1 MKKYYVEVT
10 NENYGCILQS
20 RWFKTRRA
28 AIEWAKGISYTCG
41 RYMETDIYLMCAVF
55 HGDQYEDIYREESIK
70 DEVYDYVIPSCDD
83 SALEEL
89 VNSEIGIY
97 KKNCDKIDN
106 DILEQNIWMTVESY
120 YEDDRIPT
128 KEELEYLD
136 KLGLNFTE
144 FAAHYEVVTL
154 DAPNGEIRTVDSTC
168 DLEEALKWYNEEING
183 FVYIQHVDHN
193 SMLIEVLKC
202 NF

>member
-1 MKKYYVEVT
+1 MENKT
-10 NENYGCILQS
+10 NI
-20 RWFKTRRA
+20 
-28 AIEWAKGISYTCG
+28 
-41 RYMETDIYLMCAVF
+41 
-55 HGDQYEDIYREESIK
+55 
-70 DEVYDYVIPSCDD
+70 

-89 VNSEIGIY
+89 VNSEIRIY
-97 KKNCDKIDN
+97 KKNCTEIDN
-106 DILEQNIWMTVESY
+106 DILQQNIWMTIESY
-120 YEDDRIPT
+120 YESDKIPT

-136 KLGLNFTE
+136 KLELNFTE

-154 DAPNGEIRTVDSTC
+154 DAP
-168 DLEEALKWYNEEING
+168 NEEING

>member
-1 MKKYYVEVT
+1 MENKT
-10 NENYGCILQS
+10 NI
-20 RWFKTRRA
+20 
-28 AIEWAKGISYTCG
+28 
-41 RYMETDIYLMCAVF
+41 
-55 HGDQYEDIYREESIK
+55 
-70 DEVYDYVIPSCDD
+70 

-89 VNSEIGIY
+89 VNQQVKSYIYWCIGYDENIAQEIRFDAV
-97 KKNCDKIDN
+97 K
-106 DILEQNIWMTVESY
+106 SY
-120 YEDDRIPT
+120 YEDDKIPT

-154 DAPNGEIRTVDSTC
+154 DAPDGEICTVDSTC
-168 DLEEALKWYNEEING
+168 DPEEALKWYNEEING
-183 FVYIQHVDHN
+183 FVYIQLVDHN

>member
-1 MKKYYVEVT
+1 MENFKSELEMFVEEDVRYRA
-10 NENYGCILQS
+10 NFLQNCKGYLS
-20 RWFKTRRA
+20 EA
-28 AIEWAKGISYTCG
+28 DADDLSEWRLG
-41 RYMETDIYLMCAVF
+41 AV
-55 HGDQYEDIYREESIK
+55 
-70 DEVYDYVIPSCDD
+70 
-83 SALEEL
+83 
-89 VNSEIGIY
+89 
-97 KKNCDKIDN
+97 
-106 DILEQNIWMTVESY
+106 VEY
-120 YEDDRIPT
+120 YEDNRIPT

-154 DAPNGEIRTVDSTC
+154 DAPNGEICTVDSTC

-183 FVYIQHVDHN
+183 FVYIQLVDHN

>member
-1 MKKYYVEVT
+1 MENKT
-10 NENYGCILQS
+10 NI
-20 RWFKTRRA
+20 
-28 AIEWAKGISYTCG
+28 
-41 RYMETDIYLMCAVF
+41 
-55 HGDQYEDIYREESIK
+55 
-70 DEVYDYVIPSCDD
+70 

-89 VNSEIGIY
+89 VNQQVKAYIYWCIGY
-97 KKNCDKIDN
+97 DE
-106 DILEQNIWMTVESY
+106 DIAQEVRFDAVKSY
-120 YEDDRIPT
+120 YEDDKIPT

-144 FAAHYEVVTL
+144 FAAHYEVITL
-154 DAPNGEIRTVDSTC
+154 DAPDGEICTVDSTC

-183 FVYIQHVDHN
+183 FVYIQLVDHN

>member
-1 MKKYYVEVT
+1 
-10 NENYGCILQS
+10 
-20 RWFKTRRA
+20 
-28 AIEWAKGISYTCG
+28 
-41 RYMETDIYLMCAVF
+41 METKTTLEMFVEEDVRHRANFLTNCKGYLS
-55 HGDQYEDIYREESIK
+55 EK
-70 DEVYDYVIPSCDD
+70 DDD
-83 SALEEL
+83 DLSEWRFASVLE
-89 VNSEIGIY
+89 
-97 KKNCDKIDN
+97 
-106 DILEQNIWMTVESY
+106 Y

-154 DAPNGEIRTVDSTC
+154 DAPDGEICTVDSTC

-183 FVYIQHVDHN
+183 YVYIQLVDHD

>member
-1 MKKYYVEVT
+1 MENKT
-10 NENYGCILQS
+10 NI
-20 RWFKTRRA
+20 
-28 AIEWAKGISYTCG
+28 
-41 RYMETDIYLMCAVF
+41 
-55 HGDQYEDIYREESIK
+55 
-70 DEVYDYVIPSCDD
+70 

-89 VNSEIGIY
+89 VNQQVKAYIYWCIGY
-97 KKNCDKIDN
+97 D
-106 DILEQNIWMTVESY
+106 ENIAQKVRFDAVKSY
-120 YEDDRIPT
+120 YKDDKIPT

-154 DAPNGEIRTVDSTC
+154 DAPNGEICTVDSTC

-193 SMLIEVLKC
+193 SMLIEILKC

>member
-1 MKKYYVEVT
+1 MENKT
-10 NENYGCILQS
+10 NI
-20 RWFKTRRA
+20 
-28 AIEWAKGISYTCG
+28 
-41 RYMETDIYLMCAVF
+41 
-55 HGDQYEDIYREESIK
+55 
-70 DEVYDYVIPSCDD
+70 

-89 VNSEIGIY
+89 VNQQVKAYIYWCIGY
-97 KKNCDKIDN
+97 DE
-106 DILEQNIWMTVESY
+106 DIAQEVRFDAVKSY
-120 YEDDRIPT
+120 YETDKIPT

-154 DAPNGEIRTVDSTC
+154 DKPYGEICTVDSTC
-168 DLEEALKWYNEEING
+168 DIEEALKWYNEEING

>member
-1 MKKYYVEVT
+1 MENKT
-10 NENYGCILQS
+10 NI
-20 RWFKTRRA
+20 
-28 AIEWAKGISYTCG
+28 
-41 RYMETDIYLMCAVF
+41 
-55 HGDQYEDIYREESIK
+55 
-70 DEVYDYVIPSCDD
+70 

-89 VNSEIGIY
+89 VNQQVKAYIYWCIGY
-97 KKNCDKIDN
+97 DE
-106 DILEQNIWMTVESY
+106 DIAQEVRFDAVKSY

-128 KEELEYLD
+128 KEELKYLD
-136 KLGLNFTE
+136 KLELNFTE

-154 DAPNGEIRTVDSTC
+154 DAPNGEICTVDSTC

-183 FVYIQHVDHN
+183 FVYIQLVDHN

>member
-1 MKKYYVEVT
+1 MENKT
-10 NENYGCILQS
+10 NI
-20 RWFKTRRA
+20 
-28 AIEWAKGISYTCG
+28 
-41 RYMETDIYLMCAVF
+41 
-55 HGDQYEDIYREESIK
+55 
-70 DEVYDYVIPSCDD
+70 

-89 VNSEIGIY
+89 VNQQVKAYIYWCIGY
-97 KKNCDKIDN
+97 D
-106 DILEQNIWMTVESY
+106 ENIAQKVRFDAVKSY
-120 YEDDRIPT
+120 YKDDKIPT

-154 DAPNGEIRTVDSTC
+154 DAPDGEICTVDSTC

-193 SMLIEVLKC
+193 SMLIEILKC